1 MVRTEIY
8 LTEEQKKA
16 LTTLA
21 YADSSKSN
29 RRISMA
35 DLIRKA
41 IDSYINTRSDF
52 PLVKEATLL
61 SQSDSLKRIIYKS
74 LKEIED
80 GKTRSAQEFIDE
92 LGL

>member
-8 LTEEQKKA
+8 LTGEQKKA
-16 LTTLA
+16 LITLA
-21 YADSSKSN
+21 QADSTKSN
-29 RRISMA
+29 KRISMA

-61 SQSDSLKRIIYKS
+61 GQSDSLKRIISKS

-80 GKTRSAQEFIDE
+80 GKTRSVQEFIND
-92 LGL
+92 LPD